1 MSIKSEFC
9 HSLTIRIA
17 TLLRNFRNS
26 RIPQTFIKC
35 SIHSILT
42 LSYDNKK
49 EGDFCHMRNYEK
61 ESDLRE
67 LPLAMAY
74 VPWQHL
80 DRIYENLEE
89 ALCVGTLF
97 PELNKPF
104 QGRRCVKK

>member
-1 MSIKSEFC
+1 MKLELKNVSF
-9 HSLTIRIA
+9 
-17 TLLRNFRNS
+17 
-26 RIPQTFIKC
+26 
-35 SIHSILT
+35 
-42 LSYDNKK
+42 SYDNKK
-49 EGDFCHMRNYEK
+49 EGDICHMRNYEK